1 MTGVQTCALPIYAD
15 VYAMNNNQ
23 SLLGEPTKFLDKALE
38 LDDNNL
44 LALALS
50 GSAAMERGDYV
61 AAITHWTKLVDLLP
75 PDNAELQVIRNGIG
89 QAREF
94 LAQQPGGKER
104 LAQFPAGNVPKEAA
118 TDSAGAVGSENPIKP

>member
-1 MTGVQTCALPIYAD
+1 MQRFPDAVRAYEKLLELVPGEAQIWADYAD

-23 SLLGEPTKFLDKALE
+23 SLLGEPTKFLNKALG
-38 LDDNNL
+38 LNGNNL

-61 AAITHWTKLVDLLP
+61 AAITHWTKLVNLLP
-75 PDNAELQVIRNGIG
+75 PDNSELQVIRDGIG

-94 LAQQPGGKER
+94 LAQQPGGKEKLER
-104 LAQFPAGNVPKEAA
+104 LPAER
-118 TDSAGAVGSENPIKP
+118 